1 MAQEKEFLGEAS
13 REQQMDARSFSW
25 HLRDCVYVRVH
36 ACVCYHQVACSY
48 LSVKTVL
55 DVQSI

>member
-36 ACVCYHQVACSY
+36 ACVFLPVNSGSASLVC
-48 LSVKTVL
+48 
-55 DVQSI
+55 